1 MGFWPLFI
9 LFSVFLGLSAILI
22 FFILM
27 QKGKGEG
34 LAGLIGGAGAADGM
48 GTPEAQKELS
58 RYTAWLAG
66 IFFFFCL
73 MITLVSARCGGQQVL
88 TDLPE
93 PDQPPATPPVD
104 TAALLTPPPATNQP
118 ASPEIG
124 ERLAELA
131 SPEELIGASPEIDVP
146 GGPDRLLTIMESPA
160 DDLEEDTSE
169 EPSASPESE

>member
-1 MGFWPLFI
+1 MGSWPLFI
-9 LFSVFLGLSAILI
+9 LFTVFLMLSAILI

-66 IFFFFCL
+66 IFFTLCL
-73 MITLVSARCGGQQVL
+73 MITLVSARCGGQAAL
-88 TDLPE
+88 ADLPE
-93 PDQPPATPPVD
+93 TGQPPPAPPVD
-104 TAALLTPPPATNQP
+104 TAALLTPPPATTQP

-124 ERLAELA
+124 GLLAELA
-131 SPEELIGASPEIDVP
+131 SPDELIGASPEN
-146 GGPDRLLTIMESPA
+146 
-160 DDLEEDTSE
+160 
-169 EPSASPESE
+169 